1 MSDEMFKNSIRNII
15 TVLDKVTGFIQWS
28 SDVRSESR
36 QEIINSLVTSNNI
49 LTELLESG
57 IL

>member
-1 MSDEMFKNSIRNII
+1 LSDEMFKNSIRNII

>member
-1 MSDEMFKNSIRNII
+1 MSEEMFKNSIRNII

-36 QEIINSLVTSNNI
+36 QEIIKSLVASNHVLND
-49 LTELLESG
+49 LLESG